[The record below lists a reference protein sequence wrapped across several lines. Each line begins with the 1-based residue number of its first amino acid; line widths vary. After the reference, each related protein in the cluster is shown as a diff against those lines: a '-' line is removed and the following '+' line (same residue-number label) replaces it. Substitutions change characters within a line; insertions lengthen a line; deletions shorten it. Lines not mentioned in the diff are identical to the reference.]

1 MTSHPVSAELQR
13 CFIGSTCLSVE
24 WLENIWRFEF
34 ERSTVCVES
43 FWRIVTSNGVAIAS
57 EDNKQYFGLPQPVDA
72 AVQAQKLL
80 SKPVVTLGV
89 DVLTAD
95 LQIEFEQNV
104 RLEVWNGSSG
114 YEPWNCTTKSGLQ
127 IYALSGGKLSI
138 HRDLAS

>member
-72 AVQAQKLL
+72 AVQAQRLL
-80 SKPVVTLGV
+80 SKPGVTLGV

-104 RLEVWNGSSG
+104 RLEWLFGLRALELYDQKRTSDLCAWWWKVKHSSRF
-114 YEPWNCTTKSGLQ
+114 SFL
-127 IYALSGGKLSI
+127 I
-138 HRDLAS
+138 R